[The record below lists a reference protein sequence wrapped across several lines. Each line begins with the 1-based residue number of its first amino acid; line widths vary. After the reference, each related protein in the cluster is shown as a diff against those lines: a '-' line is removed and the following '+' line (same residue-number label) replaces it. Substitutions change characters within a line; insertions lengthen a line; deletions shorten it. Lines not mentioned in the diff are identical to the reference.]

1 MLNTLITSK
10 TRINLLLKF
19 FLNPG
24 TRAYLRELSG
34 EFGESTN
41 AVRVELNR
49 LTEAKILKSSSLGRK
64 IIYRANTQHNLFRDI
79 QNVVRKFV
87 GLDKLVE
94 DLVKRLGSV
103 EQAFVIGDYA
113 KGIDSGL
120 IDVVLIGN
128 VDKETLDKFVVKT
141 GKLINRKIRPL
152 VLNQIEFQKLKVR
165 LDIDN
170 ALPIWIRSKENV
182 QDKLIY

>member
-1 MLNTLITSK
+1 MLSTLITSK

-24 TRAYLRELSG
+24 TKAYLRELSA

-41 AVRVELNR
+41 SVRVELNR
-49 LTEAKILKSSSLGRK
+49 LTEAKLLKSSSSGRK
-64 IIYRANTQHNLFRDI
+64 IIYSANNKHNLFRDI

-87 GLDKLVE
+87 GLDQLVD
-94 DLVKRLGSV
+94 DLIKRLGSV
-103 EQAFVIGDYA
+103 EKAFVIGDYA

-120 IDVVLIGN
+120 IDIVLVGN
-128 VDKETLDKFVVKT
+128 VNKKTLDKFIYKT
-141 GKLINRKIRPL
+141 GKLIDRKIRPL
-152 VLNQIEFQKLKVR
+152 VLNKIEFQKLRDR

-170 ALPIWIRSKENV
+170 ALPIWNKTKENV
-182 QDKLIY
+182 QQQLIY

>member
-24 TRAYLRELSG
+24 TKAYLRELSA

-41 AVRVELNR
+41 SVRVELNR

-64 IIYRANTQHNLFRDI
+64 IIYRANSKHSLFRDI

-87 GLDKLVE
+87 GLDQLVE
-94 DLVKRLGSV
+94 DLIKRLGSV
-103 EQAFVIGDYA
+103 EKAFVIGDYA

-120 IDVVLIGN
+120 IDVVLVGN
-128 VDKETLDKFVVKT
+128 VDIDTLDKFVIKT

-152 VLNQIEFQKLKVR
+152 VLNKVEFEKLKVR
-165 LDIDN
+165 LDIVH
-170 ALPIWIRSKENV
+170 ALPIWNKTEETV
-182 QDKLIY
+182 KHQLIY